1 MVDLNILYLFEM
13 LRKCSAG
20 ASNSP
25 SNALKQ
31 DGPFDVIIIGAGAA
45 GLAAARL
52 LLKCNKQNPCQTKL
66 RILLMENSACQLSF
80 FEALMHFMLSTINNV
95 I

>member
-52 LLKCNKQNPCQTKL
+52 LLKCNKYNPPQKKLPNTKKLHICQEYIKVY
-66 RILLMENSACQLSF
+66 Q
-80 FEALMHFMLSTINNV
+80 TI
-95 I
+95 